1 MDMDLGR
8 WLRNRRNG
16 DTLLGSWYGLG
27 LLVERTGDDL
37 SFGTGLTEVDR
48 LGEGSLRGLYFPLLK
63 QAAGQMR
70 VGGVVLEQVVTVDD
84 NPGG

>member
-1 MDMDLGR
+1 MDMDLGHR
-8 WLRNRRNG
+8 LCNG
-16 DTLLGSWYGLG
+16 RSGGALLGSWYGLG

-48 LGEGSLRGLYFPLLK
+48 LGEGRLRGLYFPLLK

-70 VGGVVLEQVVTVDD
+70 VGGVVLEQVVAVDD